1 MNVSENLRKALKGEM
16 GVEAILPCSS
26 RSLLSK
32 AQHLAGKEINSSKTL
47 WVSGFFQES
56 GNTEVGKS
64 DIDSGTWPR
73 KYIRLFSLNW
83 GICRTFTALAFGLL
97 GS

>member
-1 MNVSENLRKALKGEM
+1 MNVSENPRKALKGEM
-16 GVEAILPCSS
+16 SVEAILSCCS

-32 AQHLAGKEINSSKTL
+32 AQRLARKQINSKTM

-56 GNTEVGKS
+56 GNTQVGKS

-73 KYIRLFSLNW
+73 KYIHFFSRN
-83 GICRTFTALAFGLL
+83 
-97 GS
+97 